1 MKVLGHQDI
10 THHPEF
16 QFAAQRIKGG
26 DKMAAKAV
34 GIKQASPSLGA
45 GGDEMQVVKPIIVTL
60 AWHAGILPQGS
71 VIAHIPTQAVG
82 MYAPPG
88 TPERHDG
95 LRSDEIDGPDRLVTS
110 RATTCA
116 CSRRESLREPDA
128 GNPHV
133 RFDEG
138 RGATFAS
145 SPTLPPPAGNRGS
158 SPPGS
163 SW

>member
-10 THHPEF
+10 AHHLEF

-34 GIKQASPSLGA
+34 GIKPANPSVGA

-82 MYAPPG
+82 MYAPPA
-88 TPERHDG
+88 G
-95 LRSDEIDGPDRLVTS
+95 LVPWAFFGLAME
-110 RATTCA
+110 
-116 CSRRESLREPDA
+116 EPTA
-128 GNPHV
+128 
-133 RFDEG
+133 
-138 RGATFAS
+138 
-145 SPTLPPPAGNRGS
+145 
-158 SPPGS
+158 
-163 SW
+163 